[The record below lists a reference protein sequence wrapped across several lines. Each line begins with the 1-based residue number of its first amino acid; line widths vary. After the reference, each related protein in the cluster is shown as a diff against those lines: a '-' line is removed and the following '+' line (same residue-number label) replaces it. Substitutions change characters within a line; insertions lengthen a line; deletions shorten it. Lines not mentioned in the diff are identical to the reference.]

1 MKLVLTFTHLDP
13 NKTYMTHEEFDD
25 FAESHIQ
32 KINQGW
38 RCSVCGQAGQA
49 KIHIKRHIEAKHVVL
64 PPQYC
69 NLCNKAAKT
78 SHSMR
83 MHMKNAHN
91 IISQY

>member
-1 MKLVLTFTHLDP
+1 
-13 NKTYMTHEEFDD
+13 MTHEEFDE
-25 FAESHIQ
+25 FAESQIQ
-32 KINQGW
+32 KTPQGW
-38 RCSVCGQAGQA
+38 CCSICGQGGQA
-49 KIHIKRHIEAKHVVL
+49 KTHIKRHIEARHVVL

-91 IISQY
+91 IVSQL

>member
-1 MKLVLTFTHLDP
+1 MFTGDKVQLSF
-13 NKTYMTHEEFDD
+13 EELED
-25 FAESHIQ
+25 FANVNIGKDPQS
-32 KINQGW
+32 GRW
-38 RCSVCGQAGQA
+38 SCGICGASFVN
-49 KIHIKRHIEAKHVVL
+49 KLDVKRHIEAKHVVL